1 MTAGRAR
8 PDRRTAGRARPDRRT
23 TGAGSAGPQ
32 MTAAIVAAGGR
43 GERARGGLGRTA
55 GREGG
60 TFKQFQVLAGR
71 PLIAWSLD
79 VMVSAGC
86 EPIVVVVPP
95 ESISEARL
103 MLGDAVMVVAGGA
116 SRQAS
121 VRNGLA
127 HVSTDNVVVH
137 DAARPFVTPEMI
149 ERTVASLEDAEG
161 AIVATPLDETLKRV
175 DGDLVADTVTRAH
188 LWRVQTPQ
196 SFRTEVLKG
205 AHDKAAGEGFE
216 VTDDASLVERYGGRV
231 VVVHGARANI
241 KLTYPEDFVIAEA
254 MMKGRA
260 AGDHLHPRR
269 HSR

>member
-1 MTAGRAR
+1 
-8 PDRRTAGRARPDRRT
+8 
-23 TGAGSAGPQ
+23 

-55 GREGG
+55 GRKRGA
-60 TFKQFQVLAGR
+60 TLKQFQELGGR

-79 VMVSAGC
+79 VIVTAGC

-95 ESISEARL
+95 ESIPEARSL
-103 MLGDAVMVVAGGA
+103 LGDGVVVVAGGA
-116 SRQAS
+116 SRQES

-127 HVSTDNVVVH
+127 QVSTVNVVVH

-175 DGDLVADTVTRAH
+175 EGDLVADTVTRAH

-196 SFRTEVLKG
+196 SFRTQVLKD
-205 AHDKAAGEGFE
+205 AHDKAADEGFE

-231 VVVHGARANI
+231 VVVHGTRANI

-254 MMKGRA
+254 MIKGRA
-260 AGDHLHPRR
+260 AGDHLDPREN
-269 HSR
+269 SL